1 MPIADL
7 PTADVPVL
15 DDDPFDLDVLL
26 DPYDFHRRLRDAGGV
41 VRLSRYGIYASGRF
55 AEVDAALRDWAS
67 FVSGRGAGMSDFARE
82 KPWRPPSLLLEAD
95 PPDHTVVR
103 KAMNGVLSPR
113 AVRALRE
120 SFRAPAEQLVE
131 QLVERGTFDAVTDLA
146 SVYPLQVFPDAVG
159 LGPDG
164 RENLLPYGGLAFNAF
179 GPDNELRRAALES
192 AAPVQAWVLEQCRR
206 ENLAPGGLGARI
218 WEAADRGEISHD
230 QAPLLVRSL
239 LTAGL
244 DTTVHG
250 LGNTL
255 YALSRHR
262 EQWRLLHDDPA
273 RAKFVFDEALR
284 WESPVQTFF
293 RTTVRPTEFAGTTI
307 PEETKVL
314 LFLGA
319 ANRDPRRWGPDSE
332 SFDIARHAAGHVA
345 FGMGVHRCV
354 GQLVARLE
362 AELVI
367 EALARRVR
375 TLEPAGDPVPTP
387 NNTLKGWA
395 RVPVAVSPA

>member
-113 AVRALRE
+113 SVRALRE

-218 WEAADRGEISHD
+218 
-230 QAPLLVRSL
+230 
-239 LTAGL
+239 
-244 DTTVHG
+244 
-250 LGNTL
+250 
-255 YALSRHR
+255 
-262 EQWRLLHDDPA
+262 
-273 RAKFVFDEALR
+273 
-284 WESPVQTFF
+284 
-293 RTTVRPTEFAGTTI
+293 
-307 PEETKVL
+307 
-314 LFLGA
+314 
-319 ANRDPRRWGPDSE
+319 
-332 SFDIARHAAGHVA
+332 
-345 FGMGVHRCV
+345 
-354 GQLVARLE
+354 
-362 AELVI
+362 
-367 EALARRVR
+367 
-375 TLEPAGDPVPTP
+375 
-387 NNTLKGWA
+387 
-395 RVPVAVSPA
+395 

>member
-1 MPIADL
+1 M
-7 PTADVPVL
+7 
-15 DDDPFDLDVLL
+15 
-26 DPYDFHRRLRDAGGV
+26 
-41 VRLSRYGIYASGRF
+41 
-55 AEVDAALRDWAS
+55 
-67 FVSGRGAGMSDFARE
+67 
-82 KPWRPPSLLLEAD
+82 
-95 PPDHTVVR
+95 
-103 KAMNGVLSPR
+103 
-113 AVRALRE
+113 
-120 SFRAPAEQLVE
+120 
-131 QLVERGTFDAVTDLA
+131 
-146 SVYPLQVFPDAVG
+146 
-159 LGPDG
+159 
-164 RENLLPYGGLAFNAF
+164 
-179 GPDNELRRAALES
+179 
-192 AAPVQAWVLEQCRR
+192 
-206 ENLAPGGLGARI
+206 
-218 WEAADRGEISHD
+218 
-230 QAPLLVRSL
+230 
-239 LTAGL
+239 
-244 DTTVHG
+244 
-250 LGNTL
+250 
-255 YALSRHR
+255 SRHC